1 MIEPLLFQ
9 SPSTPVP
16 MLRCKCCKEFKPWA
30 AFHRRPG
37 SARGIAVTCKEC
49 TKLRNIKLRS
59 TKQWQVDRDA
69 RHAAIQA
76 YGMMRCGKC
85 KITQPISEFTRN
97 ALRSGGYNHRCNAC
111 FRIDY
116 RRAWTR
122 RILSSIRASARAKG
136 IIFSLTIDDVSM
148 PDFCPVLGIPLEFRE
163 KGKRDN
169 SPSVDRIV
177 PSKGYV
183 PGNVAV
189 ISFLANRLKSNCTD
203 PAVFEAIARY
213 LRERVAA

>member
-1 MIEPLLFQ
+1 
-9 SPSTPVP
+9 
-16 MLRCKCCKEFKPWA
+16 
-30 AFHRRPG
+30 
-37 SARGIAVTCKEC
+37 
-49 TKLRNIKLRS
+49 
-59 TKQWQVDRDA
+59 
-69 RHAAIQA
+69 
-76 YGMMRCGKC
+76 
-85 KITQPISEFTRN
+85 
-97 ALRSGGYNHRCNAC
+97 
-111 FRIDY
+111 
-116 RRAWTR
+116 
-122 RILSSIRASARAKG
+122 LSSIRASARAKG